1 MGQDDWI
8 DGRLSMAEEVVLLT
22 LDDATGEFRD
32 LPPGGMGVAL
42 GGAMLMDLA
51 LADRID
57 SDLTRLFAVSQ
68 EPTGDEV
75 LDGVLGEIAR
85 KDSGADDE
93 STEENPDWGTFLWVE
108 ELARRG
114 DAYRDRLLDRLVG
127 RGVLRIE
134 DTRVLWVFG
143 SRAYPPA
150 TGIEGEEVR
159 ARLREAIFG
168 DEIPEARDILLIGLA
183 NATGI
188 LGFVLDAHE
197 LIEASDRI
205 AQITAL
211 EEISRSVTRAVYEV
225 QMAIMGGYPT

>member
-51 LADRID
+51 RADRID

-75 LDGVLGEIAR
+75 LDGVLGDIAR

-93 STEENPDWGTFLWVE
+93 SAEENPDWGTFLWVE

>member
-1 MGQDDWI
+1 MGQGNLI
-8 DGRLSMAEEVVLLT
+8 DGRLSMAEEVVLLA
-22 LDDATGEFRD
+22 LDDATGDFRD

-57 SDLTRLFAVSQ
+57 SDLKRLFAVSL

-75 LDGVLGEIAR
+75 LDGVLAEIAR
-85 KDSGADDE
+85 KDGAE
-93 STEENPDWGTFLWVE
+93 ATGEEAPDWGTFLWVE
-108 ELARRG
+108 ELARRV
-114 DAYRDRLLDRLVG
+114 DAYRDRLLDRLVA
-127 RGVLRIE
+127 RGVLRME

-183 NATGI
+183 NATGV

>member
-1 MGQDDWI
+1 MGQGNLI
-8 DGRLSMAEEVVLLT
+8 DGRLSMAEEVVLLA
-22 LDDATGEFRD
+22 LDDATGDFRD
-32 LPPGGMGVAL
+32 LPPGGRGVAL

-57 SDLTRLFAVSQ
+57 SDLKRLFAVSL

-75 LDGVLGEIAR
+75 LDGVLAEIAR
-85 KDSGADDE
+85 KDGAE
-93 STEENPDWGTFLWVE
+93 ATGEEAPDWGTFLWVE
-108 ELARRG
+108 ELARRV
-114 DAYRDRLLDRLVG
+114 DAYRDRLLDRLVA
-127 RGVLRIE
+127 RGVLRME

-183 NATGI
+183 NATGV

>member
-75 LDGVLGEIAR
+75 LDGVLGDIAR

-93 STEENPDWGTFLWVE
+93 SAEENPDWGTFLWVE

-143 SRAYPPA
+143 SRARHPA
-150 TGIEGEEVR
+150 DRACECYRHSRVR
-159 ARLREAIFG
+159 AGCPRTDRGQRPDRADHRAGG
-168 DEIPEARDILLIGLA
+168 DQPVGDAGGL
-183 NATGI
+183 
-188 LGFVLDAHE
+188 
-197 LIEASDRI
+197 
-205 AQITAL
+205 
-211 EEISRSVTRAVYEV
+211 
-225 QMAIMGGYPT
+225 

>member
-1 MGQDDWI
+1 MGQGNSI
-8 DGRLSMAEEVVLLT
+8 DGRLSMAEEVVLLA

-57 SDLTRLFAVSQ
+57 SDLKRLFAVSV

-75 LDGVLGEIAR
+75 LDDVLAEIAGR
-85 KDSGADDE
+85 GTDADGDPG
-93 STEENPDWGTFLWVE
+93 EETPDWGTFLWVA

-114 DAYRDRLLDRLVG
+114 DAYRDQLLERLVA
-127 RGVLRIE
+127 RGVLRME

-168 DEIPEARDILLIGLA
+168 AEIPETRDILLIGLA
-183 NATGI
+183 NATGV

-197 LIEASDRI
+197 LLEASDRI
-205 AQITAL
+205 ARITAL

-225 QMAIMGGYPT
+225 QMAILGGYPT

>member
-1 MGQDDWI
+1 MGQGNLI
-8 DGRLSMAEEVVLLT
+8 DGRLSMAEEVVLLA
-22 LDDATGEFRD
+22 LDDATGDFRD

-57 SDLTRLFAVSQ
+57 SDLKRLFAVSL

-75 LDGVLGEIAR
+75 LDGVLAEIAR
-85 KDSGADDE
+85 KDGAE
-93 STEENPDWGTFLWVE
+93 ATGEEAPDWGTFLWVE
-108 ELARRG
+108 ELARRV
-114 DAYRDRLLDRLVG
+114 DAYRDRLLDRLVA
-127 RGVLRIE
+127 RGVLRME
-134 DTRVLWVFG
+134 DARVLWVFG

-183 NATGI
+183 NATGV